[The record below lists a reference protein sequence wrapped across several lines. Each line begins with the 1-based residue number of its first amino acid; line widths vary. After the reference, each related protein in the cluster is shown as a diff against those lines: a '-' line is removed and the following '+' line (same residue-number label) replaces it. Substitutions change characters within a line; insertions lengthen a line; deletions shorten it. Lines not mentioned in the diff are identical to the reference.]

1 MILGRRVE
9 PEEVEN
15 VLNESPCVERGVVRA
30 FTDGQGLA
38 YLTAYFVPSHKNCL
52 LSRIKDFLASR
63 LADFMMPEFFVRM
76 EEIPL
81 TVRGKVND
89 RLLPVVMKEGD
100 LK

>member
-1 MILGRRVE
+1 
-9 PEEVEN
+9 
-15 VLNESPCVERGVVRA
+15 
-30 FTDGQGLA
+30 
-38 YLTAYFVPSHKNCL
+38 
-52 LSRIKDFLASR
+52 
-63 LADFMMPEFFVRM
+63 MMPEFFVRM